1 MSLPVELLCHGLP
14 LDVVAQDLL
23 RGHLGCLRLLGPL
36 HPPPGQGLPLEL
48 WWGSIKDKNRLDLV
62 KQQFTDPMIEAQEVS
77 VGHSIPLLVPEPSD
91 RLVSRK

>member
-1 MSLPVELLCHGLP
+1 MSLSVELLCHGLP

-48 WWGSIKDKNRLDLV
+48 RWGSIKDKNRLDLV
-62 KQQFTDPMIEAQEVS
+62 EQQFADSVIETQEVS
-77 VGHSIPLLVPEPSD
+77 VGHPIPLLVPEPPHG
-91 RLVSRK
+91 LVNKK